1 MMKRCFLLSLPLLI
15 IVENYLVKTQI
26 FHMTFLTG
34 GGATE
39 INSST
44 TDIPNFSLRAL
55 LNIFGYNT
63 GPDYLSGKNA
73 HVLGNTAVYIALL
86 WAIPL
91 IVLILFACFKTVRSV
106 GLRNG
111 LNGIS
116 VALLLLVPLLLSA
129 SIPFRQEY
137 RWLLAPYIALIV
149 IVHVAAGVIADSRRT
164 QMLLGALLVTTGSIV
179 GLYYSRY
186 AESTYFFQTQHL
198 GDSINDQIFVQYRD
212 QIATTTFVVINY
224 DDTVYNWAV
233 GGQLFYQEYSP
244 SQNFDVRTVA
254 SIEQLS
260 ELTDLREY
268 LVVFEYQWN
277 QVVLE
282 SRN

>member
-1 MMKRCFLLSLPLLI
+1 M
-15 IVENYLVKTQI
+15 
-26 FHMTFLTG
+26 
-34 GGATE
+34 
-39 INSST
+39 
-44 TDIPNFSLRAL
+44 
-55 LNIFGYNT
+55 
-63 GPDYLSGKNA
+63 
-73 HVLGNTAVYIALL
+73 LGNTAVYIALV

-149 IVHVAAGVIADSRRT
+149 IVHVAAGVIADSRPT
-164 QMLLGALLVTTGSIV
+164 QMLFGALLVTTGSIV